1 MSLIDTTFA
10 PIPGPLLT
18 DWGSDI
24 TYIKAATTETYNPTT
39 GLVSGA
45 EVSFTVRAIITQ
57 VNPEEFDSTYQTT
70 DLKLIIGNTE
80 LGAYTPSIRDRIEY
94 TDNSTTKTARIINV
108 KTVRGDSPIYHTLIA
123 RPQ

>member
-45 EVSFTVRAIITQ
+45 EVSFTIRAIITQ

-80 LGAYTPSIRDRIEY
+80 LGTYAPSIRDRIEY

>member
-1 MSLIDTTFA
+1 MSLIDTVFNPLPA
-10 PIPGPLLT
+10 PLLS

-39 GLVSGA
+39 GTIYGA
-45 EVSFTVRAIITQ
+45 ETSLTVRAIITQ

-70 DLKLIIGNTE
+70 DLQLIIGNIE
-80 LGAYTPSIRDRIEY
+80 LGTYIPSIRDRIEY
-94 TDNSTTKTARIINV
+94 TENGTIKTARIINT
-108 KTVRGDSPIYHTLIA
+108 KTIRGDAPIYHTIIA

>member
-10 PIPGPLLT
+10 PIPGPLLS

-24 TYIKAATTETYNPTT
+24 TYIKSAATETYNPTT
-39 GLVSGA
+39 GQVYGA
-45 EVSFTVRAIITQ
+45 ETSVTVRAIITQ

-70 DLKLIIGNTE
+70 DLKLIIGSTE
-80 LGAYTPSIRDRIEY
+80 LGAYIPSIRDRIEY
-94 TDNSTTKTARIINV
+94 TENSTTKTARIINT
-108 KTVRGDSPIYHTLIA
+108 KTIRGDSPIYHTLIA

>member
-10 PIPGPLLT
+10 PIPGPLLS
-18 DWGSDI
+18 DWGSNI
-24 TYIKAATTETYNPTT
+24 TYIKSAETETYNPTT
-39 GLVSGA
+39 GQVYGA
-45 EVSFTVRAIITQ
+45 ETSVTVRAIITQ

-80 LGAYTPSIRDRIEY
+80 LGAYIPSIRDRIEY
-94 TDNSTTKTARIINV
+94 TENSTTKTARIINI
-108 KTVRGDSPIYHTLIA
+108 KTIRGDSPIYHTLIA

>member
-24 TYIKAATTETYNPTT
+24 TYIKAATTETYSPTT

-94 TDNSTTKTARIINV
+94 TDDSTTKTARIINV

>member
-18 DWGSDI
+18 DWGSNV
-24 TYIKAATTETYNPTT
+24 TYIKAATTETYSPVT

-45 EVSFTVRAIITQ
+45 ETSLTVRAIITQ
-57 VNPEEFDSTYQTT
+57 VNPEEFASTYQTT

-80 LGAYTPSIRDRIEY
+80 LGAYVPSIRDRIQY
-94 TDNSTTKTARIINV
+94 TENSTTKTARIINV

>member
-18 DWGSDI
+18 DWGSNI
-24 TYIKAATTETYNPTT
+24 NYIKAATTETYSPTT

-45 EVSFTVRAIITQ
+45 ETSVTVRAIITQ

>member
-10 PIPGPLLT
+10 PIPGPLLS
-18 DWGSDI
+18 DWGSNI
-24 TYIKAATTETYNPTT
+24 TYIKSAQTETYNPTT
-39 GLVSGA
+39 GQVYGA
-45 EVSFTVRAIITQ
+45 ETSVTVRAIITQ

-80 LGAYTPSIRDRIEY
+80 LGAYIPSIRDRIEY
-94 TDNSTTKTARIINV
+94 TENSTTKTARIINT
-108 KTVRGDSPIYHTLIA
+108 KTIRGDSPIYHTLIA

>member
-45 EVSFTVRAIITQ
+45 ETSVTVRAIITQ

>member
-10 PIPGPLLT
+10 PIPGPLLS
-18 DWGSDI
+18 DWGSNI
-24 TYIKAATTETYNPTT
+24 TYIKSAQTETYNPTT
-39 GLVSGA
+39 GQVYGA
-45 EVSFTVRAIITQ
+45 ETSVTVRAIITQ

-80 LGAYTPSIRDRIEY
+80 LGAYIPSIRDRIEY
-94 TDNSTTKTARIINV
+94 TENSTTKTARIINT
-108 KTVRGDSPIYHTLIA
+108 KTIRGDSPIYHTFIA

>member
-10 PIPGPLLT
+10 PIPGPLLS
-18 DWGSDI
+18 DWGSNI
-24 TYIKAATTETYNPTT
+24 TYIKSAETETYNPTT
-39 GLVSGA
+39 GQVYGA
-45 EVSFTVRAIITQ
+45 ETSVTVRAIITQ

-80 LGAYTPSIRDRIEY
+80 LGAYIPSIRDRIEY
-94 TDNSTTKTARIINV
+94 TENSTTKTARIINT
-108 KTVRGDSPIYHTLIA
+108 KTIRGDSPIYHTLIA

>member
-10 PIPGPLLT
+10 PIPGPLLS
-18 DWGSDI
+18 DWGSNI
-24 TYIKAATTETYNPTT
+24 TYIKSAETETYNPTT
-39 GLVSGA
+39 GQVYGA
-45 EVSFTVRAIITQ
+45 ETSVTVRAIITQ

-94 TDNSTTKTARIINV
+94 TENSTTKTARIINT
-108 KTVRGDSPIYHTLIA
+108 KTIRGDSPIYHTLIA

>member
-18 DWGSDI
+18 SWGSSI
-24 TYIKAATTETYNPTT
+24 TYIKSAETETYNPTT
-39 GLVSGA
+39 GTVYGA
-45 EVSFTVRAIITQ
+45 ETTVTVRAIITQ

-70 DLKLIIGNTE
+70 DLKLIIGNAE
-80 LGAYTPSIRDRIEY
+80 LGTYVPSIRDRIEY
-94 TDNSTTKTARIINV
+94 TDNGTTKTARIINT
-108 KTVRGDSPIYHTLIA
+108 KTVRGDAPIYHTLIA

>member
-10 PIPGPLLT
+10 PIPGPLLS

-24 TYIKAATTETYNPTT
+24 TYIKSAETETYNPTT
-39 GLVSGA
+39 GQVYGA
-45 EVSFTVRAIITQ
+45 ETSVTVRAIITQ

-80 LGAYTPSIRDRIEY
+80 LGAYIPSIRDRIEY
-94 TDNSTTKTARIINV
+94 TENSTTKTARIINT
-108 KTVRGDSPIYHTLIA
+108 KTIRGDSPIYHTLIA

>member
-10 PIPGPLLT
+10 PIPGPLLA
-18 DWGSDI
+18 DWGQNV
-24 TYIKAATTETYNPTT
+24 TYIRAAQTETYNPTT
-39 GLVSGA
+39 GQVYGA
-45 EVSFTVRAIITQ
+45 ETATTVRAIITQ

-80 LGAYTPSIRDRIEY
+80 LGAYVPSIRDRIQY
-94 TDNSTTKTARIINV
+94 TENGTPKTARIINT
-108 KTVRGDSPIYHTLIA
+108 KTIRGDAPIYHTLIA